1 MEPEAN
7 RLMGIEHMHFEND
20 IRQEN
25 LRLKIRIRDL
35 ESKMRRILSIV
46 QESMNAMQ
54 DKWGWR

>member
-46 QESMNAMQ
+46 QESIYLRPEITRWQ
-54 DKWGWR
+54 